1 MLFRSG
7 GAFSGKDPTK
17 VDRSACY
24 MARHVAKNIVAAGL
38 AQQCTVQLA
47 YAIGVADPVSVMID
61 THGTGA
67 VPEERLVEMARDVF
81 PLTPRGI
88 IDYLKLR
95 RPFYRKTASYGHF
108 GRNDA
113 DFYWEKTNKAAE
125 LKKLARV

>member
-1 MLFRSG
+1 
-7 GAFSGKDPTK
+7 
-17 VDRSACY
+17 
-24 MARHVAKNIVAAGL
+24 
-38 AQQCTVQLA
+38 CTVQLA